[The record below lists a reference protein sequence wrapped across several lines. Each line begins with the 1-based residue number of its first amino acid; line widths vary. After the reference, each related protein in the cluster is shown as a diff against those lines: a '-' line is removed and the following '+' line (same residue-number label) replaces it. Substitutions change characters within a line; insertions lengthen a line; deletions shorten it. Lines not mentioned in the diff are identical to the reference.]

1 MNDKQWGMVK
11 INQMV
16 ALDPVKEMFATALG
30 PDKTGTI
37 NTELGDIAWD
47 DLARSMGAFGAR
59 ADSPETLQT
68 ALEQAQAAGICAVI
82 QCDVDPA
89 AHMFAPGLMH
99 FKDMHQEPAG
109 E

>member
-1 MNDKQWGMVK
+1 
-11 INQMV
+11 MV
-16 ALDPVKEMFATALG
+16 ALDPVKEMFETALG

-47 DLARSMGAFGAR
+47 ELARSMGAFGAR
-59 ADSPETLQT
+59 ADSPESLRS
-68 ALEQAQAAGICAVI
+68 ALDEALASGICSVI
-82 QCDVDPA
+82 HCDVDPM
-89 AHMFAPGLMH
+89 AHMFAPGLMY